1 MALDVLDDLTA
12 LRDDTARFEAFY
24 TTLRRRFHRACRF
37 SAPWA
42 SEDEIEGTLT
52 DTLIEVV
59 LERRGRF
66 AFDPSKSTLE
76 EALAAYVLAAARNNL
91 MNALSRRGLEIK
103 LFDSVERL
111 EALGE
116 GVEARLAHER
126 ERPMTPEQE
135 AHARE
140 RSRVMERCL
149 QRLTALA
156 RQTLA
161 LALRGFTDQEILTRL
176 GGASAVSV
184 RRRIFDAKSRVADC
198 ASQTL
203 GEPQ

>member
-1 MALDVLDDLTA
+1 MALDVLDDLAA

-24 TTLRRRFHRACRF
+24 TALRRRFHRACRI

-52 DTLIEVV
+52 DTLIEIV

-66 AFDPSKSTLE
+66 AFDPEKSAFE
-76 EALAAYVLAAARNNL
+76 DALAAYVLAAARNNL
-91 MNALSRRGLEIK
+91 MNALSRRGLEVK

-111 EALGE
+111 EALGDGIE
-116 GVEARLAHER
+116 PRLAHER
-126 ERPMTPEQE
+126 ERPATPEQE

-140 RSRVMERCL
+140 RASVMERCL

-161 LALRGFTDQEILTRL
+161 LALRGFTDQEILSRL

-184 RRRIFDAKSRVADC
+184 RRRIFDAKTRVAEC
-198 ASQTL
+198 AEQTL
-203 GEPQ
+203 GETP